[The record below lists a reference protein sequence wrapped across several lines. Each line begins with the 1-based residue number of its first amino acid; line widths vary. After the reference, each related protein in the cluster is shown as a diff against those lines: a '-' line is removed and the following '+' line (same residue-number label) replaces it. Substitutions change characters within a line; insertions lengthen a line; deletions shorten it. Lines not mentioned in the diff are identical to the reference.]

1 MIRLRPFET
10 IRMSAKIS
18 LPSLLILLILL
29 SGCRKENEC
38 VSLSDEYFP
47 NSIGN
52 RWVYDRFDSLNLE
65 KSTLTVE
72 IVRDSVYTDGKSYRM
87 WVFGKTNMYDTLYVR
102 TTPDSVLFFRYLEGF
117 PQEVMLLPL
126 KTGLSWTH
134 PYFVRDSTWVIAMD
148 TLVRQDDVYPN
159 AYAIQRRLFAFNDYL
174 TDTRWFVPNLG
185 IVRLENWHY
194 LFGWISKENWYL
206 KEYSIR

>member
-1 MIRLRPFET
+1 
-10 IRMSAKIS
+10 
-18 LPSLLILLILL
+18 
-29 SGCRKENEC
+29 
-38 VSLSDEYFP
+38 
-47 NSIGN
+47 
-52 RWVYDRFDSLNLE
+52 
-65 KSTLTVE
+65 
-72 IVRDSVYTDGKSYRM
+72 
-87 WVFGKTNMYDTLYVR
+87 VR

-148 TLVRQDDVYPN
+148 TLVRQDDVYPD